1 MKEERWSSREFV
13 VVKAVRE
20 EKRAQH
26 GGGNEGQSL
35 GRTGTCLSGLT
46 QTGEGGYTE
55 YGGPRKQLGSPL
67 LSCCRRSPCAT
78 HHSSSFHR
86 FYIFLPRPLKFF
98 TYEAA
103 LQLAPFFSTSSPFL
117 QTQQLSMADVS
128 EFTPKFAPFLSFV
141 SYLMH
146 FNSALE
152 NCSF

>member
-1 MKEERWSSREFV
+1 MPCVKKRE
-13 VVKAVRE
+13 
-20 EKRAQH
+20 H
-26 GGGNEGQSL
+26 GGGNEGQLL

-67 LSCCRRSPCAT
+67 LSCCRRSPRAT

-86 FYIFLPRPLKFF
+86 FYIFLPRALKFF
-98 TYEAA
+98 IFEEA

-117 QTQQLSMADVS
+117 PSEQLSMADVS

-141 SYLMH
+141 SYQMH

-152 NCSF
+152 NRSF